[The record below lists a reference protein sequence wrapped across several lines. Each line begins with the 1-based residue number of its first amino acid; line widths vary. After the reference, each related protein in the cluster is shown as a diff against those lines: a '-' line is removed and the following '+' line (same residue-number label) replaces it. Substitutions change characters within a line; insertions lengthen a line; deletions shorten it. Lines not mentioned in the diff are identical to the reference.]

1 VEVPKTVTNIDNLES
16 FVIKSLKNQ
25 LNNDNKKS
33 QTLISKVKKNYDEL
47 QRKYE
52 ATVAKYGES

>member
-1 VEVPKTVTNIDNLES
+1 MEVPKTVSNIDNLEN

-47 QRKYE
+47 
-52 ATVAKYGES
+52 